1 MLLKRNQIFSL
12 LFGIIFENY
21 FSMAFDK
28 VEEQLWLYSET
39 KLGANDNEEK
49 QRFERQ

>member
-1 MLLKRNQIFSL
+1 MY
-12 LFGIIFENY
+12 LFNINCISNDPAKDSKIY
-21 FSMAFDK
+21 T
-28 VEEQLWLYSET
+28 ET

>member
-1 MLLKRNQIFSL
+1 MFMTHNILKL
-12 LFGIIFENY
+12 HETTW
-21 FSMAFDK
+21 DD
-28 VEEQLWLYSET
+28 SET